1 MAQPLRTPSA
11 DVVDAGGAIGHE
23 EPDAA
28 ASEAIDSAIRTIEIE
43 QAGLASLAGA
53 LRGALG
59 VAFAAA
65 VEIMSAAKGRVIV
78 TGMGKSGHVG
88 RKIAATMASTGT
100 PAFFV
105 HPAEASH
112 GDLGMITSEDVVLA
126 LSWSG
131 ETTELRDMLHYAG
144 RFRVPLIAVTASL
157 DSALARAAEVVMVL
171 PRVGEACPH
180 GLAPTTSTTMQVA
193 LGDALS
199 VALLEGRRFT
209 PGDFKRFHPG
219 GKLGAV
225 LTFVRDVMHVG
236 DAVPLI
242 AAGAGMSDALIV
254 MSQKSFGCVG
264 VVEEDGRLIGIVTDG
279 DLRRHMG
286 PELVS
291 MRVEQVMT
299 CSPRTVA
306 PKDLAASAM
315 SEMQGR
321 AITALFV
328 LESGRPVG
336 LLHIHD
342 LLKLGLA

>member
-1 MAQPLRTPSA
+1 MTQPRRQQSDAPARAQSSVRS
-11 DVVDAGGAIGHE
+11 VDTSQARV
-23 EPDAA
+23 
-28 ASEAIDSAIRTIEIE
+28 EAIASAMRTIEIE
-43 QAGLASLAGA
+43 QAGLASLCGA
-53 LRGALG
+53 LKGALG

-65 VEIMSAAKGRVIV
+65 VETIAAAKGRVIV

-88 RKIAATMASTGT
+88 RKIAATFASTGT

-112 GDLGMITSEDVVLA
+112 GDLGMITSDDVVLA

-131 ETTELRDMLHYAG
+131 ETVELRDMLHYAT
-144 RFRVPLIAVTASL
+144 RFRVPVVAVTSRI
-157 DSALARAAEVVMVL
+157 DSALGRAAHVVLIL

-180 GLAPTTSTTMQVA
+180 GLAPTTSTTMQLA

-199 VALLEGRRFT
+199 VALLESRRFT

-225 LTFVRDVMHVG
+225 LAFVRDVMHDG
-236 DAVPLI
+236 DAVPLVRT
-242 AAGAGMSDALIV
+242 GTKMSEALIV

-264 VVEEDGRLIGIVTDG
+264 VVDAEGALVGVVTDG

-286 PELVS
+286 PDLVAAP
-291 MRVEQVMT
+291 VENVMSR
-299 CSPRTVA
+299 SPRTI
-306 PKDLAASAM
+306 KSDDLAAGAM

-328 LESGRPVG
+328 VDDGRPVG
-336 LLHIHD
+336 LVHIHD
-342 LLKLGLA
+342 LLKLGIA